1 MIDKIKNF
9 FTTSIKRRL
18 IITITFAHVFLMS
31 IFVYDLLNK
40 QKDFLKNQSIEQIK
54 SLSNMI
60 EKNSISWVLSNDF
73 LGLEELISSISKYP
87 NLEYAMVLDK
97 EAKVLAHSKKE
108 LVNLYLSDGISL
120 DFFASEKIE
129 PFILVQNNKLIDYI
143 SPIIMEEQH
152 IGWVRIA
159 LNQDLT
165 SENLRKIFQEGI
177 IFVILAVLIGYLFSF
192 FLAKN
197 ITKDL
202 YNLIN
207 IANQTATGKKKQRSE
222 VYISRKDELGV
233 LSKEI
238 NKMLDKIEEDEN
250 KLEITNKQ
258 LENDI
263 VELEILDKKL
273 TELNQDLEKKVEEKT
288 YELKLL
294 NENLE
299 KEIEDEVEQNRQKD
313 NMLFQQSKMASMG
326 EMMENIAHQW
336 RQPLSFIST
345 SASGIRLNKEYNSLS
360 DELLDEALENIMNS
374 TQFLSNTIDDF
385 RDFYKIDK
393 IKLKFSVKEVLD
405 KTLKLTSSRFTN
417 RSIKVIQDVDEIFI
431 FGFENELIQVFI
443 NILNNARDELE
454 KLPYDER
461 FIFIKIKEDNNF
473 LFISIKDNAG
483 GIDEKIVKRVFEPYF
498 TTKSDEKG
506 TGIGLYMSK
515 EIIEKHFNGTILAQN
530 EEFIYLNKE
539 FKGANF
545 IINIPL
551 N

>member
-1 MIDKIKNF
+1 MINKIIAF

-31 IFVYDLLNK
+31 IFVYDLINK
-40 QKDFLKNQSIEQIK
+40 QEDFLKKQNIEQVK

-60 EKNSISWVLSNDF
+60 ERNSISWVLSNDF
-73 LGLEELISSISKYP
+73 LGLEELIYSISKYP
-87 NLEYAMVLDK
+87 NLEYAMVLNK
-97 EAKVLAHSKKE
+97 EAKVLAHSQKE
-108 LVNLYLSDGISL
+108 LVNLYLADDISL
-120 DFFASEKIE
+120 DFFNSQKIE
-129 PFILVQNNKLIDYI
+129 PSILVQNDAIIDYI
-143 SPIIMEEQH
+143 SPIIMENQH
-152 IGWVRIA
+152 IGWVRIG

-165 SENLRKIFQEGI
+165 LQNLKNIFQEGLFF
-177 IFVILAVLIGYLFSF
+177 IFLAIVIGYLFSY

-202 YNLIN
+202 YDLIK
-207 IANQTATGKKKQRSE
+207 IANQTATGDKKQRSK
-222 VYISRKDELGV
+222 VYLNRKDELGI

-238 NKMLDKIEEDEN
+238 NKMLDKIEEDEK
-250 KLEITNKQ
+250 KLEITNMQ

-273 TELNQDLEKKVEEKT
+273 SELNQDLEKKVEEKT

-345 SASGIRLNKEYNSLS
+345 SASGIRLHKEFNTLS
-360 DELLDEALENIMNS
+360 DELLDEAIENIMNS

-385 RDFYKIDK
+385 RDFYKTDK
-393 IKLKFSVKEVLD
+393 VKSKFNVKEIIE

-417 RSIKVIQDVDEIFI
+417 RAIKVIKDIDEIFI
-431 FGFENELIQVFI
+431 FGFENELIQVLV

-454 KLPYDER
+454 KLPNDER
-461 FIFIKIKEDNNF
+461 FIFVTLKQKEDKVI
-473 LFISIKDNAG
+473 ISVKDNAG
-483 GIDEKIVKRVFEPYF
+483 GVNEKIINRVFEPYF

-506 TGIGLYMSK
+506 TGIGLYMSN
-515 EIIEKHFNGTILAQN
+515 EIITKHFNGKIHVQN
-530 EEFIYLNKE
+530 EVFIHQQKE
-539 FKGANF
+539 YKGANF
-545 IINIPL
+545 VIEVPL
-551 N
+551 

>member
-1 MIDKIKNF
+1 MINKIKPF

-31 IFVYDLLNK
+31 IFVYDLINK
-40 QKDFLKNQSIEQIK
+40 QKNFLKKQSIEQVK

-60 EKNSISWVLSNDF
+60 ERNSISWVLSNDF

-87 NLEYAMVLDK
+87 NLEYAMILNK
-97 EAKVLAHSKKE
+97 EAKVIAHSQKE
-108 LVNLYLSDGISL
+108 LVNLYLADEISL
-120 DFFASEKIE
+120 NFFTSEKIE
-129 PFILVQNNKLIDYI
+129 SSILVQNDSIIDYI
-143 SPIIMEEQH
+143 SPIIMEKQH
-152 IGWVRIA
+152 IGWVRIG
-159 LNQDLT
+159 LNQNLT
-165 SENLRKIFQEGI
+165 LQNLKNIFQEGLLFIFLAI
-177 IFVILAVLIGYLFSF
+177 IIGYLFSY

-202 YNLIN
+202 YDLIK
-207 IANQTATGKKKQRSE
+207 IATQTATGDKKQRSK
-222 VYISRKDELGV
+222 VYLSRKDELGI

-238 NKMLDKIEEDEN
+238 NKMLDKIEEDEK
-250 KLEITNKQ
+250 KLEITNMQ
-258 LENDI
+258 LEKDI

-273 TELNQDLEKKVEEKT
+273 SELNQDLEKKVEEKT

-345 SASGIRLNKEYNSLS
+345 SASGIKLHKEFNTLS
-360 DELLDEALENIMNS
+360 DELLDEAIENIMNS

-385 RDFYKIDK
+385 RDFYKTDK
-393 IKLKFSVKEVLD
+393 IKSKFNVKEIIE

-417 RSIKVIQDVDEIFI
+417 RAIKVIKDIDEIFV
-431 FGFENELIQVFI
+431 FGFENELIQVFV

-454 KLPYDER
+454 KLPNDER
-461 FIFIKIKEDNNF
+461 FIFITLKQKEDKVII
-473 LFISIKDNAG
+473 LIKDNAG
-483 GIDEKIVKRVFEPYF
+483 GVDEKIINRVFEPYF
-498 TTKSDEKG
+498 TTKPDEKG

-515 EIIEKHFNGTILAQN
+515 EIITKHFNGKMYVQN
-530 EEFIYLNKE
+530 EVFNHQEKE
-539 FKGANF
+539 YKGANF
-545 IINIPL
+545 IIEIPL
-551 N
+551 

>member
-1 MIDKIKNF
+1 MINKIIAF

-31 IFVYDLLNK
+31 IFVYDLINK
-40 QKDFLKNQSIEQIK
+40 QEDFLKKQNIEQVK

-60 EKNSISWVLSNDF
+60 ERNSISWVLSNDF
-73 LGLEELISSISKYP
+73 LGLEELIYSISKYS
-87 NLEYAMVLDK
+87 NLEYAMVLNK
-97 EAKVLAHSKKE
+97 EAKVLAHSQKE
-108 LVNLYLSDGISL
+108 LVNLYLSDNISL
-120 DFFASEKIE
+120 DFFNSQKIE
-129 PFILVQNNKLIDYI
+129 PSILVQNDAIIDYI
-143 SPIIMEEQH
+143 SPIIMENQH
-152 IGWVRIA
+152 IGWVRIG

-165 SENLRKIFQEGI
+165 LENLKSIFQEGLFF
-177 IFVILAVLIGYLFSF
+177 IFLAIVIGYLFSY

-202 YNLIN
+202 YDLIK
-207 IANQTATGKKKQRSE
+207 IANQTATGDKKQRSK
-222 VYISRKDELGV
+222 VYLNRKDELGI

-238 NKMLDKIEEDEN
+238 NKMLDKIEEDEK
-250 KLEITNKQ
+250 KLEITNMQ

-273 TELNQDLEKKVEEKT
+273 SELNQDLEKKVEEKT

-345 SASGIRLNKEYNSLS
+345 SASGIKLHKEFNTLS
-360 DELLDEALENIMNS
+360 DELLDEAIENIMNS

-385 RDFYKIDK
+385 RDFYKTDK
-393 IKLKFSVKEVLD
+393 VKSKFNVKEILE

-417 RSIKVIQDVDEIFI
+417 RAIKVIKDIDEIFI
-431 FGFENELIQVFI
+431 FGFENELIQVLV

-454 KLPYDER
+454 KLPNDER
-461 FIFIKIKEDNNF
+461 FIFVTLKQKEDKVII
-473 LFISIKDNAG
+473 LIKDNAG
-483 GIDEKIVKRVFEPYF
+483 GVDEKIINRVFEPYF
-498 TTKSDEKG
+498 TTKPDEKG

-515 EIIEKHFNGTILAQN
+515 EIITKHFNGKMYVQN
-530 EEFIYLNKE
+530 EVFIHQQKE
-539 FKGANF
+539 YKGANF
-545 IINIPL
+545 IIEIPL
-551 N
+551 

>member
-1 MIDKIKNF
+1 MINKIIAF

-31 IFVYDLLNK
+31 IFVYDLINK
-40 QKDFLKNQSIEQIK
+40 QEDFLKKQNIEQVK

-60 EKNSISWVLSNDF
+60 ERNSISWVLSNDF
-73 LGLEELISSISKYP
+73 LGLEELIYSISKYP
-87 NLEYAMVLDK
+87 NLEYAMVLNK
-97 EAKVLAHSKKE
+97 EAKVLAHSQKE
-108 LVNLYLSDGISL
+108 LVNLYLSDNISL
-120 DFFASEKIE
+120 DFFNSQKIE
-129 PFILVQNNKLIDYI
+129 PSILVQNDAIIDYI
-143 SPIIMEEQH
+143 SPIIMENQH
-152 IGWVRIA
+152 IGWVRIG

-165 SENLRKIFQEGI
+165 LENLKSIFQEGLFF
-177 IFVILAVLIGYLFSF
+177 IFLAIVIGYLFSY

-202 YNLIN
+202 YDLIK
-207 IANQTATGKKKQRSE
+207 IANQTATGDKKQRSK
-222 VYISRKDELGV
+222 VYLNRKDELGI

-238 NKMLDKIEEDEN
+238 NKMLDKIEEDEK
-250 KLEITNKQ
+250 KLEITNMQ

-273 TELNQDLEKKVEEKT
+273 SELNQDLEKKVEEKT

-345 SASGIRLNKEYNSLS
+345 SASGIKLHKEFNTLS
-360 DELLDEALENIMNS
+360 DELLDEAIENIMNS

-385 RDFYKIDK
+385 RDFYKTDK
-393 IKLKFSVKEVLD
+393 VKSKFNVKEILE

-417 RSIKVIQDVDEIFI
+417 RAIKVIKDIDEIFI
-431 FGFENELIQVFI
+431 FGFENELIQVLV

-454 KLPYDER
+454 KLPNDER
-461 FIFIKIKEDNNF
+461 FIFVTLKQKEDKVI
-473 LFISIKDNAG
+473 ISVKDNAG
-483 GIDEKIVKRVFEPYF
+483 GVNEKIINRVFEPYF

-506 TGIGLYMSK
+506 TGIGLYMSN
-515 EIIEKHFNGTILAQN
+515 EIITKHFNGKIYVQN
-530 EEFIYLNKE
+530 EVFIHQQKE
-539 FKGANF
+539 YKGANF
-545 IINIPL
+545 VIEVPL
-551 N
+551 

>member
-1 MIDKIKNF
+1 MINKIIAF

-31 IFVYDLLNK
+31 IFVYDLINK
-40 QKDFLKNQSIEQIK
+40 QEDFLKKQNIEQVK

-60 EKNSISWVLSNDF
+60 ERNSISWVLSNDF
-73 LGLEELISSISKYP
+73 LGLEELIYSISKYP
-87 NLEYAMVLDK
+87 NLEYAMVLNK
-97 EAKVLAHSKKE
+97 EAKVLAHSQKE
-108 LVNLYLSDGISL
+108 LVNLYLSDNISL
-120 DFFASEKIE
+120 DFFYSQKLE
-129 PFILVQNNKLIDYI
+129 PSILVQNDAIIDYI
-143 SPIIMEEQH
+143 SPIIMENQH
-152 IGWVRIA
+152 IGWVRIG

-165 SENLRKIFQEGI
+165 LENLKSIFQEGLFF
-177 IFVILAVLIGYLFSF
+177 IFLAIVIGYLFSY

-202 YNLIN
+202 YDLIK
-207 IANQTATGKKKQRSE
+207 IANQTATGDKKQRSK
-222 VYISRKDELGV
+222 VYLNRKDELGI

-238 NKMLDKIEEDEN
+238 NKMLDKIEEDEK
-250 KLEITNKQ
+250 KLEITNMQ

-273 TELNQDLEKKVEEKT
+273 SELNQDLEKKVEEKT

-345 SASGIRLNKEYNSLS
+345 SASGIKLHKEFNTLS
-360 DELLDEALENIMNS
+360 DELLDEAIENIMNS

-385 RDFYKIDK
+385 RDFYKTDK
-393 IKLKFSVKEVLD
+393 VKSKFNVKEILE

-417 RSIKVIQDVDEIFI
+417 RAIKVIKDIDEIFI
-431 FGFENELIQVFI
+431 FGFENELIQVLV

-454 KLPYDER
+454 KLPNDER
-461 FIFIKIKEDNNF
+461 FIFVTLKQKEDKVI
-473 LFISIKDNAG
+473 ISVKDNAG
-483 GIDEKIVKRVFEPYF
+483 GVNEKIINRVFEPYF

-506 TGIGLYMSK
+506 TGIGLYMSN
-515 EIIEKHFNGTILAQN
+515 EIITKHFNGKIYVQN
-530 EEFIYLNKE
+530 EVFIHQQKE
-539 FKGANF
+539 YKGANF
-545 IINIPL
+545 VIEVPL
-551 N
+551 

>member
-1 MIDKIKNF
+1 MINKIKDF

-18 IITITFAHVFLMS
+18 IVTITFAHVFLMS
-31 IFVYDLLNK
+31 IFVYDLINK
-40 QKDFLKNQSIEQIK
+40 QKNFLKKQSIEQIK

-60 EKNSISWVLSNDF
+60 ERNSISWVLSNDF

-87 NLEYAMVLDK
+87 NLEYAMILNK
-97 EAKVLAHSKKE
+97 EEKVIAHSQKD
-108 LVNLYLSDGISL
+108 LVNFYLSDDVSL
-120 DFFASEKIE
+120 NFFKSKKIE
-129 PFILVQNNKLIDYI
+129 SSILVQNDSIIDYI
-143 SPIIMEEQH
+143 SPIIMEKQH
-152 IGWVRIA
+152 IGWVRIG

-165 SENLRKIFQEGI
+165 FQNLKNIFQEGLFFI
-177 IFVILAVLIGYLFSF
+177 LLAVIIGYLFSY

-202 YNLIN
+202 YDLIK
-207 IANQTATGKKKQRSE
+207 IATQTATGNKKQRSK
-222 VYISRKDELGV
+222 VYLSRKDELGI

-238 NKMLDKIEEDEN
+238 NKMLDKIEEDEK
-250 KLEITNKQ
+250 KLEITNMQ

-345 SASGIRLNKEYNSLS
+345 SASGIKLHKEFNTLD
-360 DELLDEALENIMNS
+360 DEFLDEAVENIMHS

-385 RDFYKIDK
+385 RDFYKTDK
-393 IKLKFSVKEVLD
+393 VKSKFNIQEIIE

-417 RSIKVIQDVDEIFI
+417 RDIKVIKEIDEIFI
-431 FGFENELIQVFI
+431 FGFENELIQVFV

-454 KLPYDER
+454 KMPNGER
-461 FIFIKIKEDNNF
+461 FIFITLKQEKDRVIIF
-473 LFISIKDNAG
+473 IKDNAN
-483 GIDEKIVKRVFEPYF
+483 GIDEKIIHRVFEPYF
-498 TTKSDEKG
+498 TTKANEKG

-515 EIIEKHFNGTILAQN
+515 EIITKHFNGKIYVLN
-530 EEFIYLNKE
+530 EIFTYQAKE
-539 FKGANF
+539 YKGANF
-545 IINIPL
+545 VIEIPL
-551 N
+551 

>member
-1 MIDKIKNF
+1 MINKIIAF
-9 FTTSIKRRL
+9 FSTSIKRRL

-31 IFVYDLLNK
+31 IFVYDLINK
-40 QKDFLKNQSIEQIK
+40 QEDFLKKQNIEQVK

-60 EKNSISWVLSNDF
+60 ERNSISWVLSNDF
-73 LGLEELISSISKYP
+73 LGLEELIYSISKYP
-87 NLEYAMVLDK
+87 NLEYAMVLNK
-97 EAKVLAHSKKE
+97 EAKVLAHSQKE
-108 LVNLYLSDGISL
+108 LVNLYLSDNISL
-120 DFFASEKIE
+120 DFFNSQKIE
-129 PFILVQNNKLIDYI
+129 PSILVQNDAIIDYI
-143 SPIIMEEQH
+143 SPIIMENQH
-152 IGWVRIA
+152 IGWVRIG

-165 SENLRKIFQEGI
+165 LENLKSIFQEGLFF
-177 IFVILAVLIGYLFSF
+177 IFLAIVIGYLFSY

-202 YNLIN
+202 YDLIK
-207 IANQTATGKKKQRSE
+207 IANQTATGDKKQRSK
-222 VYISRKDELGV
+222 VYLNRKDELGI

-238 NKMLDKIEEDEN
+238 NKMLDKIEEDEK
-250 KLEITNKQ
+250 KLEITNMQ

-273 TELNQDLEKKVEEKT
+273 SELNQDLEKKVEEKT

-345 SASGIRLNKEYNSLS
+345 SASGIKLHKEFNTLS
-360 DELLDEALENIMNS
+360 DELLDEAIENIMNS

-385 RDFYKIDK
+385 RDFYKTDK
-393 IKLKFSVKEVLD
+393 VKSKFNVKEILE

-417 RSIKVIQDVDEIFI
+417 RAIKVIKDIDEIFI
-431 FGFENELIQVFI
+431 FGFENELIQVLV

-454 KLPYDER
+454 KLPNDER
-461 FIFIKIKEDNNF
+461 FIFVTLKQKEDKVI
-473 LFISIKDNAG
+473 ISVKDNAG
-483 GIDEKIVKRVFEPYF
+483 GVNEKIINRVFEPYF

-506 TGIGLYMSK
+506 TGIGLYMSN
-515 EIIEKHFNGTILAQN
+515 EIITKHFNGKIYVQN
-530 EEFIYLNKE
+530 EVFIHQQKE
-539 FKGANF
+539 YKGANF
-545 IINIPL
+545 VIEVPL
-551 N
+551 

>member
-1 MIDKIKNF
+1 MINKIKAF

-31 IFVYDLLNK
+31 IFVYDLINK
-40 QKDFLKNQSIEQIK
+40 QEDFLKKQSIEQVK

-60 EKNSISWVLSNDF
+60 ERNSISWVLSNDF

-87 NLEYAMVLDK
+87 NLEYAMILNK
-97 EAKVLAHSKKE
+97 EAKVLAHSQKD
-108 LVNLYLSDGISL
+108 LVNLYLSDDISL
-120 DFFASEKIE
+120 NFFTSEKIE
-129 PFILVQNNKLIDYI
+129 PFILIQNDLIIDYI
-143 SPIIMEEQH
+143 SPIIMENQH

-165 SENLRKIFQEGI
+165 LQNLKNIFQEGL
-177 IFVILAVLIGYLFSF
+177 FFILLAIVIGYLFSY

-202 YNLIN
+202 YDLIK
-207 IANQTATGKKKQRSE
+207 IANQTATGNKKQRSR
-222 VYISRKDELGV
+222 IKRDDELGI

-238 NKMLDKIEEDEN
+238 NKMLDKIEEDEK
-250 KLEITNKQ
+250 KLEITNIQ

-336 RQPLSFIST
+336 RQPLSLIST
-345 SASGIRLNKEYNSLS
+345 SASGIRLNKEFNTLS
-360 DELLDEALENIMNS
+360 DELLDEAIENIMNS

-385 RDFYKIDK
+385 RDFYKTDK
-393 IKLKFSVKEVLD
+393 VKSKFNVKEILE

-417 RSIKVIQDVDEIFI
+417 RTIKVIKDIDEIFI
-431 FGFENELIQVFI
+431 FGFENELIQVLV

-454 KLPYDER
+454 KLPNDER
-461 FIFIKIKEDNNF
+461 FIFVTLKQKEDRVI
-473 LFISIKDNAG
+473 ISVKDNAG
-483 GIDEKIVKRVFEPYF
+483 GVDIKILNRIFEPYF
-498 TTKSDEKG
+498 TTKPDEKG
-506 TGIGLYMSK
+506 TGIGLYMSN
-515 EIIEKHFNGTILAQN
+515 EIITKHFNGKIYVQN
-530 EEFIYLNKE
+530 EAFIHQQKE
-539 FKGANF
+539 YKGANF
-545 IINIPL
+545 VIEIPL
-551 N
+551 

>member
-1 MIDKIKNF
+1 MINKIIAF

-31 IFVYDLLNK
+31 IFVYDLINK
-40 QKDFLKNQSIEQIK
+40 QEDFLKKQNIEQVK

-60 EKNSISWVLSNDF
+60 ERNSISWVLSNDF
-73 LGLEELISSISKYP
+73 LGLEELIYSISKYP
-87 NLEYAMVLDK
+87 NLEYAMVLNK
-97 EAKVLAHSKKE
+97 EAKVLAHSQKE
-108 LVNLYLSDGISL
+108 LVNLYLSDNISL
-120 DFFASEKIE
+120 DFFNSQKIE
-129 PFILVQNNKLIDYI
+129 PSILVQNDAIIDYI
-143 SPIIMEEQH
+143 SPIIMENQH
-152 IGWVRIA
+152 IGWVRIG

-165 SENLRKIFQEGI
+165 LENLKSIFQEGLFF
-177 IFVILAVLIGYLFSF
+177 IFLAIVIGYLFSY

-202 YNLIN
+202 YDLIK
-207 IANQTATGKKKQRSE
+207 IANQTATGDKKQRSK
-222 VYISRKDELGV
+222 VYLNRKDELGI

-238 NKMLDKIEEDEN
+238 NKMLDKIEEDEK
-250 KLEITNKQ
+250 KLEITNMQ

-273 TELNQDLEKKVEEKT
+273 SELNQDLEKKVEEKT

-345 SASGIRLNKEYNSLS
+345 SASGIKLHKEFNTLS
-360 DELLDEALENIMNS
+360 DELLDEAIENIMNS

-385 RDFYKIDK
+385 RDFYKTDK
-393 IKLKFSVKEVLD
+393 VKSKFNVKEILE

-417 RSIKVIQDVDEIFI
+417 RAIKVIKDIDEIFI
-431 FGFENELIQVFI
+431 FGFENELIQVLV
-443 NILNNARDELE
+443 NILNNARDQLE
-454 KLPYDER
+454 KLPNDER
-461 FIFIKIKEDNNF
+461 FIFVTLKQKEDKVI
-473 LFISIKDNAG
+473 ISVKDNAG
-483 GIDEKIVKRVFEPYF
+483 GVNEKIINRVFEPYF

-506 TGIGLYMSK
+506 TGIGLYMSN
-515 EIIEKHFNGTILAQN
+515 EIITKHFNGKIYVQN
-530 EEFIYLNKE
+530 EVFIHQQKE
-539 FKGANF
+539 YKGANF
-545 IINIPL
+545 VIEVPL
-551 N
+551 

>member
-1 MIDKIKNF
+1 MINKIIAF

-31 IFVYDLLNK
+31 IFVYDLINK
-40 QKDFLKNQSIEQIK
+40 QEDFLKKQNIEQVK

-60 EKNSISWVLSNDF
+60 ERNSISWVLSNDF
-73 LGLEELISSISKYP
+73 LGLEELIYSISKYP
-87 NLEYAMVLDK
+87 NLEYAMVLNK
-97 EAKVLAHSKKE
+97 EAKVLSHSQKE
-108 LVNLYLSDGISL
+108 LVNLYLSDNISL
-120 DFFASEKIE
+120 DFFNSQKIE
-129 PFILVQNNKLIDYI
+129 PSILVQNDAIIDYI
-143 SPIIMEEQH
+143 SPIIMENQH
-152 IGWVRIA
+152 IGWVRIG

-165 SENLRKIFQEGI
+165 LENLKSIFQEGLFF
-177 IFVILAVLIGYLFSF
+177 IFLAIVIGYLFSY

-202 YNLIN
+202 YDLIK
-207 IANQTATGKKKQRSE
+207 IANQTATGDKKQRSK
-222 VYISRKDELGV
+222 VYLNRKDELGI

-238 NKMLDKIEEDEN
+238 NKMLDKIEEDEK
-250 KLEITNKQ
+250 KLEITNTQ

-273 TELNQDLEKKVEEKT
+273 SELNQDLEKKVEEKT

-345 SASGIRLNKEYNSLS
+345 SASGIKLHKEFNTLS
-360 DELLDEALENIMNS
+360 DELLDEAIENIMNS

-385 RDFYKIDK
+385 RDFYKTDK
-393 IKLKFSVKEVLD
+393 VKSKFNVKEILE

-417 RSIKVIQDVDEIFI
+417 RAIKVIKDIDEIFI
-431 FGFENELIQVFI
+431 FGFENELIQVLV

-454 KLPYDER
+454 KLPNDER
-461 FIFIKIKEDNNF
+461 FIFVTLKQKEDKVI
-473 LFISIKDNAG
+473 ISVKDNAG
-483 GIDEKIVKRVFEPYF
+483 GVNEKIINRVFEPYF

-506 TGIGLYMSK
+506 TGIGLYMSN
-515 EIIEKHFNGTILAQN
+515 EIITKHFNGKIYVQN
-530 EEFIYLNKE
+530 EVFIHQQKE
-539 FKGANF
+539 YKGANF
-545 IINIPL
+545 VIEVPL
-551 N
+551 

>member
-1 MIDKIKNF
+1 MINKIIAF

-31 IFVYDLLNK
+31 IFVYDLINK
-40 QKDFLKNQSIEQIK
+40 QEDFLKKQNIEQVK

-60 EKNSISWVLSNDF
+60 ERNSISWVLSNDF
-73 LGLEELISSISKYP
+73 LGLEELIYSISKYP
-87 NLEYAMVLDK
+87 NLEYAMVLNK
-97 EAKVLAHSKKE
+97 EAKVLAHSQKE
-108 LVNLYLSDGISL
+108 LVNLYLSDNISL
-120 DFFASEKIE
+120 DFFNSQKIE
-129 PFILVQNNKLIDYI
+129 PSILVQNDAIIDYI
-143 SPIIMEEQH
+143 SPIIMENQH
-152 IGWVRIA
+152 IGWVRIG

-165 SENLRKIFQEGI
+165 LENLKSIFQEGLFF
-177 IFVILAVLIGYLFSF
+177 IFLAIVIGYLFSY

-202 YNLIN
+202 YDLIK
-207 IANQTATGKKKQRSE
+207 IANQTATGDKKQRSK
-222 VYISRKDELGV
+222 VYLNRKDELGI

-238 NKMLDKIEEDEN
+238 NKMLDKIEEDEK
-250 KLEITNKQ
+250 KLEITNMQ

-273 TELNQDLEKKVEEKT
+273 SELNQDLEKKVEEKT

-345 SASGIRLNKEYNSLS
+345 SASGIKLHKEFNTLS
-360 DELLDEALENIMNS
+360 DELLDEAIENIMNS

-385 RDFYKIDK
+385 RDFYKTDK
-393 IKLKFSVKEVLD
+393 VKSKFNVKEILE

-417 RSIKVIQDVDEIFI
+417 RAIKVIKDIDEIFI
-431 FGFENELIQVFI
+431 FGFENELIQVLV

-454 KLPYDER
+454 KLPNDER
-461 FIFIKIKEDNNF
+461 FIFVTLKQKEDKVI
-473 LFISIKDNAG
+473 ISVKDNAG
-483 GIDEKIVKRVFEPYF
+483 GVNEKIINRVFEPYF

-506 TGIGLYMSK
+506 TGIGLYMSN
-515 EIIEKHFNGTILAQN
+515 EIITKHFNGKIYVQN
-530 EEFIYLNKE
+530 EVFIHQQKE
-539 FKGANF
+539 YKGANF
-545 IINIPL
+545 LIEVPL
-551 N
+551 

>member
-1 MIDKIKNF
+1 MINKIIAF

-31 IFVYDLLNK
+31 IFVYDLINK
-40 QKDFLKNQSIEQIK
+40 QEDFLKKQNIEQVK

-60 EKNSISWVLSNDF
+60 ERNSISWVLSNDF
-73 LGLEELISSISKYP
+73 LGLEELIYSISKYP
-87 NLEYAMVLDK
+87 NLEYAMVLNK
-97 EAKVLAHSKKE
+97 EAKVLAHSQKE
-108 LVNLYLSDGISL
+108 LVNLYLSDNISL
-120 DFFASEKIE
+120 DFFNSQKIE
-129 PFILVQNNKLIDYI
+129 PSILVQNDAIIDYI
-143 SPIIMEEQH
+143 SPIIMENQH
-152 IGWVRIA
+152 IGWVRIG

-165 SENLRKIFQEGI
+165 LENLKSIFQEGLFF
-177 IFVILAVLIGYLFSF
+177 IFLAIVIGYLFSY

-202 YNLIN
+202 YDLIK
-207 IANQTATGKKKQRSE
+207 IANQTATGDKKQRSK
-222 VYISRKDELGV
+222 VYLNRKDELGI

-238 NKMLDKIEEDEN
+238 NKMLDKIEEDEK
-250 KLEITNKQ
+250 KLEITNMQ

-273 TELNQDLEKKVEEKT
+273 SELNQDLEKKVEEKT

-336 RQPLSFIST
+336 RQPLSFIYT
-345 SASGIRLNKEYNSLS
+345 SASGLKLHKEFNTLS
-360 DELLDEALENIMNS
+360 DELLDEAIENIMNS

-385 RDFYKIDK
+385 RDFYKTDK
-393 IKLKFSVKEVLD
+393 VKSKFNVKEILE

-417 RSIKVIQDVDEIFI
+417 RAIKVIKDIDEIFI
-431 FGFENELIQVFI
+431 FGFENELIQVLV

-454 KLPYDER
+454 KLPNDER
-461 FIFIKIKEDNNF
+461 FIFVTLKQKEDKVI
-473 LFISIKDNAG
+473 ISVKDNAG
-483 GIDEKIVKRVFEPYF
+483 GVNEKIINRVFEPYF

-506 TGIGLYMSK
+506 TGIGLYMSN
-515 EIIEKHFNGTILAQN
+515 EIITKHFNGKIYVQN
-530 EEFIYLNKE
+530 EVFIHQQKE
-539 FKGANF
+539 YKGANF
-545 IINIPL
+545 VIEVPL
-551 N
+551 

>member
-1 MIDKIKNF
+1 MINKIIAF

-18 IITITFAHVFLMS
+18 IITITFVHVFLMS
-31 IFVYDLLNK
+31 IFVYDLINK
-40 QKDFLKNQSIEQIK
+40 QEDFLKKQNIEQVK

-60 EKNSISWVLSNDF
+60 ERNSISWVLSNDF
-73 LGLEELISSISKYP
+73 LGLEELIYSISKYP
-87 NLEYAMVLDK
+87 NLEYAMVLNK
-97 EAKVLAHSKKE
+97 EAKVLAHSQKE
-108 LVNLYLSDGISL
+108 LVNLYLSDNISL
-120 DFFASEKIE
+120 DFFNSQKIE
-129 PFILVQNNKLIDYI
+129 PSILVQNDAIIDYI
-143 SPIIMEEQH
+143 SPIIMENQH
-152 IGWVRIA
+152 IGWVRIG

-165 SENLRKIFQEGI
+165 LENLKSIFPEGLFF
-177 IFVILAVLIGYLFSF
+177 IFLAIVIGYLFSY

-202 YNLIN
+202 YDLIK
-207 IANQTATGKKKQRSE
+207 IANQTATGDKKQRSK
-222 VYISRKDELGV
+222 VYLNRKDELGI

-238 NKMLDKIEEDEN
+238 NKMLDKIEEDEK
-250 KLEITNKQ
+250 KLEITNMQ

-273 TELNQDLEKKVEEKT
+273 SELNQDLEKKVEEKT

-345 SASGIRLNKEYNSLS
+345 SASGIKLHKEFNTLS
-360 DELLDEALENIMNS
+360 DELLDEAIENIMNS

-385 RDFYKIDK
+385 RDFYKTDK
-393 IKLKFSVKEVLD
+393 VKSKFNVKEILE

-417 RSIKVIQDVDEIFI
+417 RAIKVIKDIDEIFI
-431 FGFENELIQVFI
+431 FGFENELIQVLV
-443 NILNNARDELE
+443 NILNNARDEIE
-454 KLPYDER
+454 KLPNDER
-461 FIFIKIKEDNNF
+461 FIFVTLKQKEDKVI
-473 LFISIKDNAG
+473 ISVKDNAG
-483 GIDEKIVKRVFEPYF
+483 GVNEKIINRVFEPYF

-506 TGIGLYMSK
+506 TGIGLYMSN
-515 EIIEKHFNGTILAQN
+515 EIITKHFNGKIYVQN
-530 EEFIYLNKE
+530 EVFIHQQKE
-539 FKGANF
+539 YKGANF
-545 IINIPL
+545 VIEVPL
-551 N
+551 